1 MTSPAP
7 ARAAL
12 IAALALLLA
21 QPLVPALGATYTM
34 TLKTDQPA
42 YAGRQLILVTGT
54 ISPAP
59 GAGTAIIITISNAQ
73 GSLADVDEVVPN
85 ATTGTFNYTSHPG
98 GNSAWSS
105 GTFTVNATWGGDG
118 AVASQVTTFEY
129 TATASS
135 TSSSGSTASS
145 SSASSSTS
153 STTTPAPEFP
163 VGALAAL
170 ALIAL
175 GLVAV
180 LSKKLV
186 PRAVLATPTG
196 RRLIK

>member
-1 MTSPAP
+1 M
-7 ARAAL
+7 

-145 SSASSSTS
+145 TSSTASSSSASSSTS